1 MQASQHERADRRRR
15 PLFVY
20 GLAAIVCALGALLA
34 VGGAEL
40 ARLGGSPYYLIA
52 GLWLLATGVVL
63 ARRYGWGLAAYALF
77 LAATLAWAVAEVG
90 TSPWLLLPRLAGPLV
105 LFAVLALA
113 ALALP
118 RRPPAERAAAGPAAA
133 AGAGLLALCVVG
145 AAGWYGK
152 SVLAQADAPRA
163 APQAATD
170 WAAYGGDPRG
180 QRFSPAAGITPA
192 NVGALQVAWTYRT
205 GERPDPDK
213 PKRYRFEAT
222 PLKIGDTLYFCTPHN
237 RIVAL
242 DAETGRER
250 WVHDPKVDPQAGAF
264 RSCRGVSY
272 WEAPMDAAPKDA
284 APQACSRRILAP
296 TLDARLL
303 AVDADT
309 GRPCEDFGTHG
320 QVDLRAGMGKIPPN
334 AYYVTSPPA
343 IGRDVAVVG
352 GWVTD
357 SWSVD
362 MPSGVI
368 RGYDVRTGRL
378 VWNWDPGRPDETA
391 PIAEGETY
399 TRASPNSW
407 APATVDEA
415 LGLVFLPTGNG
426 TLDHWGGARKAVNER
441 FSSAVV
447 ALDLETGKLRWV
459 YQTVHHDLWDL
470 DVPAQPTL
478 VDLPRGGGVVPAL
491 FLPTKRGDIFVLDR
505 RTGAPVVPA
514 PEKPVPQK
522 ASPGDWSSPTQPF
535 SELSFAPKR
544 LREADMWGVSPLD
557 QLWCRIKF
565 RKARYD
571 GVFTPTGLEP
581 VIAYP
586 GSYGVF
592 NWGGAAIDERRR
604 LAVLNATY
612 TAFYLQV
619 APRNAETMAKTA
631 RPQYGTPYVT
641 LGGPFMS
648 PLGIPCNAPP
658 WGELLAVDLATMK
671 TVWRKP
677 FGTTQDRAILGVSLP
692 LGMPSMGGPVL
703 TQSGLAFIAAASD
716 DYIRGYEAASGRE
729 LWKAR
734 LPAGGQATPM
744 TYVSPGSGRQFV
756 VVAAGGHAT
765 IGSKTGDYVIAY
777 SLPRAPSTP
786 P

>member
-1 MQASQHERADRRRR
+1 MRETVQQKPTGKWRR
-15 PLFVY
+15 LITYV
-20 GLAAIVCALGALLA
+20 LAAIVAALGALLA
-34 VGGAEL
+34 IGGVQL
-40 ARLGGSPYYLIA
+40 TSLGGSPYYLIA
-52 GLWLLATGVVL
+52 GLWLIATASAL
-63 ARRYGWGLAAYALF
+63 LWRYGWGLAAYAAF
-77 LAATLAWAVAEVG
+77 LVATLAWAIGEVG
-90 TSPWLLLPRLAGPLV
+90 TSPWLLLPRLGGPVIL
-105 LFAVLALA
+105 LAVLALA
-113 ALALP
+113 AFVTPGRA
-118 RRPPAERAAAGPAAA
+118 RPARKP
-133 AGAGLLALCVVG
+133 AGAGAAVSAGLLLLSAAG
-145 AAGWYGK
+145 AAGWYARTAM
-152 SVLAQADAPRA
+152 AQPDAPRA
-163 APQAATD
+163 AQQASTD
-170 WAAYGGDPRG
+170 WNAYGGDMRG
-180 QRFSPAAGITPA
+180 QRFSPATGVTPA
-192 NVGALQVAWTYRT
+192 NVDELRVAWTYRT

-213 PKRYRFEAT
+213 PRRYRFEVT

-242 DAETGRER
+242 DAETGRKR
-250 WVHDPKVDPQAGAF
+250 WVHDPRVDPQAGAF

-272 WEAPMDAAPKDA
+272 WSAPKDA
-284 APQACSRRILAP
+284 PPQACSRRILAP

-309 GRPCEDFGTHG
+309 GRPCADFGRNG
-320 QVDLRAGMGKIPPN
+320 EIDLKVGMGKIPPN

-343 IGRDVAVVG
+343 IGKDVAVVG

-391 PIAEGETY
+391 PIAAGETY

-426 TLDHWGGARKAVNER
+426 TLDHWGGARKPVNER

-447 ALDLETGKLRWV
+447 ALDLQTGKLRWV

-478 VDLPRGGGVVPAL
+478 IDLRRGSEVTPAL

-505 RTGAPVVPA
+505 RTGAPIVPA

-522 ASPGDWSSPTQPF
+522 ASPGDWTAPTQPF
-535 SELSFAPKR
+535 SDLSFAPKP
-544 LREADMWGVSPLD
+544 LREADMWGISPLD

-565 RKARYD
+565 RRARYE
-571 GVFTPTGLEP
+571 GPFTPTGLRP
-581 VIAYP
+581 VIAFP

-592 NWGGAAIDERRR
+592 NWGGAAIDEGRN
-604 LAVLNATY
+604 LAVLNASY

-619 APRNAETMAKTA
+619 APRNAETMAKTV
-631 RPQYGTPYVT
+631 RPQYGTPWVT

-671 TVWRKP
+671 TAWRKP
-677 FGTTQDRAILGVSLP
+677 FGTTRDRAVLGVSLP

-703 TQSGLAFIAAASD
+703 TQSGVAFVAASSD
-716 DYIRGYEAASGRE
+716 DYLRAYEAATGKE

-744 TYVSPGSGRQFV
+744 TYISPASGRQFV
-756 VVAAGGHAT
+756 VIAAGGHAT

-777 SLPRAPSTP
+777 SLP
-786 P
+786 

>member
-1 MQASQHERADRRRR
+1 MQHDGGDRRRK
-15 PLFVY
+15 PLIVF
-20 GLAAIVCALGALLA
+20 GLATIVAALGLLLA
-34 VGGAEL
+34 IGGAEL
-40 ARLGGSPYYLIA
+40 ASLGGSHYYLIA
-52 GLWLLATGVVL
+52 GLWLLAAGFVL
-63 ARRYGWGLAAYALF
+63 IWRYRWGLAAYGVF
-77 LAATLAWAVAEVG
+77 LAATLVWAMAEVG
-90 TSPWLLLPRLAGPLV
+90 TSPWLLLPRLAGPLI

-113 ALALP
+113 ALVMPSRA
-118 RRPPAERAAAGPAAA
+118 RPARKP
-133 AGAGLLALCVVG
+133 AGAGATVGAGLVLLSAAG
-145 AAGWYGK
+145 AAGWYARTAM
-152 SVLAQADAPRA
+152 AQPGTPRA
-163 APQAATD
+163 ARQASTD
-170 WAAYGGDPRG
+170 WNAYGGDMRG
-180 QRFSPAAGITPA
+180 QRFSPATGITPA
-192 NVGALQVAWTYRT
+192 NVDKLHVAWTYRT

-213 PKRYRFEAT
+213 PRRYRFEVT

-242 DAETGRER
+242 DAQTGRER

-272 WEAPMDAAPKDA
+272 WAGPKDA
-284 APQACSRRILAP
+284 PPQACPRRILAP

-309 GRPCEDFGTHG
+309 GRPCADFGRNG
-320 QVDLRAGMGKIPPN
+320 EVDLKVGMGKIPPN

-343 IGRDVAVVG
+343 IGKDVAVVG

-391 PIAEGETY
+391 PISAGETY

-415 LGLVFLPTGNG
+415 LGLVFLPIGNG
-426 TLDHWGGARKAVNER
+426 TLDHWGGARKPVNER

-447 ALDLETGKLRWV
+447 ALDLQTGKLRWV

-478 VDLPRGGGVVPAL
+478 IDLRRGSEVTPAL

-505 RTGAPVVPA
+505 RTGAPIVPA

-522 ASPGDWSSPTQPF
+522 ASPGDWTAPTQPF
-535 SELSFAPKR
+535 SDLSFAPKP
-544 LREADMWGVSPLD
+544 LREADMWGISPLD

-565 RKARYD
+565 KRARYE
-571 GVFTPTGLEP
+571 GPFTPTGLKP
-581 VIAYP
+581 VIAFP

-592 NWGGAAIDERRR
+592 NWGGAAIDERRN
-604 LAVLNATY
+604 LAVLNASY

-619 APRNAETMAKTA
+619 APRNAETMAKTV
-631 RPQYGTPYVT
+631 RPQYGTPWVT

-671 TVWRKP
+671 TAWRKP
-677 FGTTQDRAILGVSLP
+677 FGTTRDRAVLGISLP

-703 TQSGLAFIAAASD
+703 TQSGVAFVAASSD
-716 DYIRGYEAASGRE
+716 DYLRAYEAATGKE

-744 TYVSPGSGRQFV
+744 TYVSPASGRQFV
-756 VVAAGGHAT
+756 VIAAGGHAT
-765 IGSKTGDYVIAY
+765 IGSKTGDYIIAY
-777 SLPRAPSTP
+777 SLP
-786 P
+786 